1 MHVYRVYC
9 NPSLRVLV
17 YYGLQIRQT
26 LRKTRLFDKERGLV
40 GESPW
45 TKRGIS
51 FHVVIN
57 VTPTPKLISKY
68 VLRRELSFCAIY
80 LPDFI
85 RDPILPSTAVPQ
97 TSCSISQAN
106 CKAFVQILN

>member
-1 MHVYRVYC
+1 MCIAFIVIHVYVYWYIMVYRSDKHC
-9 NPSLRVLV
+9 ERHVCLIKKEVWWERVL
-17 YYGLQIRQT
+17 GQ
-26 LRKTRLFDKERGLV
+26 K
-40 GESPW
+40 
-45 TKRGIS
+45 GIS

-57 VTPTPKLISKY
+57 VTPTPKLVSKY
-68 VLRRELSFCAIY
+68 VPRRELSFCAIY